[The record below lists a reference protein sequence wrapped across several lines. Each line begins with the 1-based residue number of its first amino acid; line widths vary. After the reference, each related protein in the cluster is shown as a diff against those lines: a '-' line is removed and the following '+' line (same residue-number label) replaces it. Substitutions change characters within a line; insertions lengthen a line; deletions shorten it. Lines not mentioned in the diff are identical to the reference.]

1 MDPHDPTVIA
11 EAELLSA
18 ANQIEAAAKKLAMLQ
33 PRIKPKVKRKGMV
46 MRNKKTE
53 GNLLIRR
60 MREVSF

>member
-33 PRIKPKVKRKGMV
+33 PRIKPKVQSEGMV
-46 MRNKKTE
+46 MGNIETK
-53 GNLLIRR
+53 GNLLLRM
-60 MREVSF
+60 MREVLF